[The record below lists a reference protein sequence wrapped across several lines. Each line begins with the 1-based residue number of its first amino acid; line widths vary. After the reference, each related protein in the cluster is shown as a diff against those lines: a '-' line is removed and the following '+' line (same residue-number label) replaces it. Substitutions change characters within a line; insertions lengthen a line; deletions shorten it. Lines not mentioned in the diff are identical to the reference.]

1 MKKNLFLFDFDGTIT
16 SEELLPQIAKQTDM
30 FQEIEALTDA
40 TIKGI
45 IPFESSFRLRCK
57 LLQNVE
63 ISKVHNI
70 VKNIPRYEAISK
82 FIKNNKEKC
91 YIITGNI
98 DIWLKPIIEE
108 FGKEHVYTSTIDP
121 TTWTLTYI
129 LDKGKALKKIK
140 GANPDCKIITIGDGM
155 GDVAMFRQS
164 DISIA
169 YGATHS
175 PVESLIK
182 TCNYIISDEK
192 LLARLLKRINHDK
205 E

>member
-1 MKKNLFLFDFDGTIT
+1 MKKVLFLFDFDGTIT

-30 FQEIEALTDA
+30 FQEIEALTTA

-57 LLQNVE
+57 LLQNVS
-63 ISKVHNI
+63 IDKVHEI
-70 VKNIPRYEAISK
+70 VKNIPRYRTIYN
-82 FIKNNKEKC
+82 FIKENQKIC

-98 DIWLKPIIEE
+98 DVWLKPIIDE
-108 FGKEHVYTSTIDP
+108 FGAEHVYTSTIEPD
-121 TTWTLTYI
+121 TWRLTYI
-129 LDKGKALKKIK
+129 LDKGRALKKIK
-140 GANPDCKIITIGDGM
+140 EENPDYEIVSIGDGM

-169 YGATHS
+169 YGATHA

-182 TCNYIISDEK
+182 TCNYIIRDENQLTK
-192 LLARLLKRINHDK
+192 LLNRIK
-205 E
+205 S